1 MVGLGASETEFEI
14 NGEVNMNDLYDVC
27 VSATKITDK
36 HQVYMYYV
44 RGCSFFW
51 NLWSCGASVS

>member
-1 MVGLGASETEFEI
+1 MASETEFEI

-36 HQVYMYYV
+36 NQVYMYYV
-44 RGCSFFW
+44 RDCSFF
-51 NLWSCGASVS
+51 